1 MQGQIKFGELRE
13 KYVRLRSGAADEE
26 NMAAIPCMA
35 CKNGRW
41 RRAPPP
47 AGGVRGGRCND
58 NDSVLSRD
66 LGVDA
71 GAVEFRDVAEGKI
84 RLDPDGA
91 LEVDEAPD

>member
-41 RRAPPP
+41 RRPPRR
-47 AGGVRGGRCND
+47 AGGFRGGRCND

-71 GAVEFRDVAEGKI
+71 GAVEFRDVAEGRI
-84 RLDPDGA
+84 QLDPDGQ
-91 LEVDEAPD
+91 LQVEEAPD